1 MLIGGLS
8 SPASEVRCSSV
19 AITLTARYLDSPIET
34 GFKYEWHCRG
44 AAKGPDV
51 VSSVDANHNILWL
64 QRLMTVPFGVKHYRL
79 KYRLFSFTHRM
90 ISAVQGED
98 SVYPVKHVSSRD
110 GFLKS

>member
-8 SPASEVRCSSV
+8 SPASEVRYSSV

-34 GFKYEWHCRG
+34 GFKY
-44 AAKGPDV
+44 
-51 VSSVDANHNILWL
+51 
-64 QRLMTVPFGVKHYRL
+64 
-79 KYRLFSFTHRM
+79 RLFSFTNRM

-98 SVYPVKHVSSRD
+98 SLYPIKHVRSRD